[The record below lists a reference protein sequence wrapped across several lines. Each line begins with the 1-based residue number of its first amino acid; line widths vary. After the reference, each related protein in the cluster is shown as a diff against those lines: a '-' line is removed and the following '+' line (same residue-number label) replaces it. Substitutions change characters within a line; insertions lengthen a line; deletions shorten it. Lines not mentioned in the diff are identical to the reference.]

1 MVKRIWLVLILS
13 LFLMSTSVSSFAY
26 SSFTHEHTCYQ
37 SSSCD
42 DTLSKDLYE
51 WADGTFTGEIS
62 DDSGEVIGS
71 ISGYLQQKRN
81 PNQGVF
87 QGTIYDASD
96 VEIGLIQGRFH
107 NNQLF
112 GIIKEHEKTPRIYVG
127 SFTGNSSDFS
137 AEIIIP
143 FEGSYSIKGHHT
155 DSFLP
160 LLTGVYDVGIK
171 SYHLIDT
178 NRLERFT
185 EDPDDYRELI
195 LQIWYPVSMGTPG
208 ERISYM
214 DRPTFGWLFNRSP
227 VPLVTIPDTA
237 YEFVRPYS
245 KQSPERLSSERFPVI
260 IFSHGYDG
268 VFQIYTSLIEDLV
281 SHGYIVASIN
291 HPYVAGI
298 TVFPDG
304 REIFVAPVQENISIE
319 SVVSDVTFVLDYLT
333 ILDETDSVLAGI
345 MDFDHIGMYGHSFG
359 GAATAICCYE
369 DERIDAGL
377 TLDGVVYE
385 DRVPVD
391 FNKPFL
397 MLLAEGHR
405 ISMGSTYLWG
415 LLDSDVYRV
424 EVTGSTHYGYTD
436 VGLLLHHFVPLIPQ
450 KILGFG
456 TIDAKRLVTIT
467 KSYEIAFFDTY
478 LKNASIESLYDIAD
492 EYDEILFEYQ

>member
-1 MVKRIWLVLILS
+1 MNKKICLALILS
-13 LFLMSTSVSSFAY
+13 MFLLNTSVSSFAY
-26 SSFTHEHTCYQ
+26 SSFNSEQKGFQ
-37 SSSCD
+37 STSCD

-51 WADGTFTGEIS
+51 WADGTFTGEVS
-62 DDSGEVIGS
+62 DDSGLVIGS

-81 PNQGVF
+81 PYQGIF
-87 QGTIYDASD
+87 LGTIYDSSNTD
-96 VEIGLIQGRFH
+96 IGLIQGRFH

-112 GIIKEHEKTPRIYVG
+112 GSIKEHEKTQRIFVG
-127 SFTGNSSDFS
+127 SLTGNSSFFS
-137 AEIIIP
+137 AEIRIP
-143 FEGSYSIKGHHT
+143 FEESYTIKGHHT

-160 LLTGVYDVGIK
+160 FLTGAYDVGIK
-171 SYHLIDT
+171 LYHLIDT
-178 NRLERFT
+178 NRLEQFT

-195 LQIWYPVSMGTPG
+195 LQIWYPVSPGTSG

-245 KQSPERLSSERFPVI
+245 KQSPERMSSERFPVI

-268 VFQIYTSLIEDLV
+268 VYQIYTSLIEDLV
-281 SHGYIVASIN
+281 SHGYVVASIN
-291 HPYVAGI
+291 HPYIAGI

-304 REIFVAPVQENISIE
+304 REVRVAPVQENISIE

-333 ILDETDSVLAGI
+333 IVDETDSVLAGI

-359 GAATAICCYE
+359 GAATAICCSE

-397 MLLAEGHR
+397 MLLAEGR
-405 ISMGSTYLWG
+405 MISMGSTYLWD

-424 EVTGSTHYGYTD
+424 EVIGSTHYGYTD
-436 VGLLLHHFVPLIPQ
+436 IGLLLHHFVPFIPQ

-478 LKNASIESLYDIAD
+478 LKNASIEPLLDIAD
-492 EYDEILFEYQ
+492 QYDEILFEYR